1 MLSRISL
8 LGRKGDRG
16 YLGIRG
22 MDGTVEEGMMKLFE
36 KKARARK
43 TVRASL
49 DLAPLV
55 DWAVGIE

>member
-1 MLSRISL
+1 
-8 LGRKGDRG
+8 
-16 YLGIRG
+16 